1 MCDTF
6 EQLWKELRN
15 TQPEKETSIE
25 LIKKFKE
32 LLAARKEENQTAKEK
47 SIAWNMLEYM
57 RSHKRFTDWS
67 KEGVMELL
75 REGERSPVFGDKQ
88 QCKIR
93 DWLQRG
99 NWVLQRDDGDGD
111 GGYFLYDGPDDP
123 DRYLGGGEFDI
134 DPGYNL

>member
-47 SIAWNMLEYM
+47 TIAWNMMEYM
-57 RSHKRFTDWS
+57 RSHQRFTDWN
-67 KEGVMELL
+67 KEGVMELM
-75 REGERSPVFGDKQ
+75 REGERSPVFGEKQ
-88 QCKIR
+88 KCKIR
-93 DWLQRG
+93 DLLKSG
-99 NWVLQRDDGDGD
+99 NWVLQR
-111 GGYFLYDGPDDP
+111 GGGGRNYDPYDGPDDP